1 MNTIPF
7 YKYQAAGNDF
17 ILIDTKECPN
27 ALRVAQKNAKVLC
40 DRHFGIGG
48 DGVLVLEYRDDVDVF
63 MHIINGDGSVANMC
77 GNGIR
82 CAALHLYHSFSSS
95 NPLQQLSIDTRG
107 GLQHIRFLDSKGG
120 SALKIS
126 VAIARSEI
134 QNDIEIIHQNER
146 YKGLQVDVG
155 NPHAVFECRHPKAA
169 LEQSGEYLS
178 HHPLFPD
185 RSNIELIREI
195 APNELEFYVYER
207 GVGPTLACGTGC
219 VAAARAYAYRH
230 QTFGDI
236 TIHAPGGDLMVRV
249 PEDSTLPIELMG
261 DAHQVFEGRI
271 HLSDEAEIV

>member
-1 MNTIPF
+1 MNKIPF

-27 ALRVAQKNAKVLC
+27 ALDVAQKNAKFLC
-40 DRHFGIGG
+40 DRHFGVGG
-48 DGVLVLEYRDDVDVF
+48 DGVLVLTYHDHVDAL
-63 MHIINGDGSVANMC
+63 MHIINGDGSTANMC

-82 CAALHLYHSFSSS
+82 CAALHLYHANASSKIAQT
-95 NPLQQLSIDTRG
+95 LAIDTRG
-107 GLQHIRFLDSKGG
+107 GLQHIRFLDSKEGG
-120 SALKIS
+120 ALKIS
-126 VAIARSEI
+126 VAIARAEI
-134 QNDIEIIHQNER
+134 QKDIEIIHER
-146 YKGLQVDVG
+146 EHYKGVQVDVG

-219 VAAARAYAYRH
+219 VAAACAYAARH
-230 QTFGDI
+230 HTFGDML
-236 TIHAPGGDLMVRV
+236 IHAPGGDLTVRV
-249 PEDSTLPIELMG
+249 PENSASPIELMG
-261 DAHQVFEGRI
+261 DAHKVFEGYI
-271 HLSDEAEIV
+271 ALSDEAERL